1 MSHFTCEKVRELA
14 AELALDVASGVERAH
29 ALEHLA
35 SCPDCR
41 ALVDDLARTADS
53 ILLLA
58 PQVEPPIGFEA
69 RAVALARGRRRMPWR
84 WLGAVAAAA
93 LVAAIAAGGIVYS
106 NGANDRA
113 TAQAHR
119 EFLNQIGGRSLRV
132 AFIRTLDGREVGK
145 VYAAQGKKGEPS
157 WLFLVVTDRDGT
169 GNYRVELAP
178 IAGDS
183 IQAKGLF
190 TLEAGKGNW
199 STTAAI
205 DIEQLQSVRLLDS
218 VNVPEYEA
226 TFKK

>member
-1 MSHFTCEKVRELA
+1 MA
-14 AELALDVASGVERAH
+14 AELALGVASGVERAH

-41 ALVDDLARTADS
+41 ALVDDFAATADS

-69 RAVALARGRRRMPWR
+69 RAVALARGRRRLSWR

-93 LVAAIAAGGIVYS
+93 LIGGLASGGIIYGAGG
-106 NGANDRA
+106 GDRELA
-113 TAQAHR
+113 AAHKILLR
-119 EFLNQIGGRSLRV
+119 EIGGKSLRV
-132 AFIRTLDGREVGK
+132 AEIRSLDGRAVGR
-145 VYAAQGKKGEPS
+145 VYAAQGNPSQGKPS
-157 WLFLVVTDRDGT
+157 WLFLVITDRDGT

-178 IAGDS
+178 VAGDS

-190 TLEAGKGNW
+190 TLDAGKGNW

-205 DIEQLQSVRLLDS
+205 DIEQLQSVRILDN